1 MAPRSFSFLGLI
13 ATVIALDGCAFAAS
27 PALNLGGAR
36 SVAGEALRLSERG
49 SQLVGI
55 GYAVISVQNHSNPE
69 QRRLLAIR
77 SSKLDAYRALAE
89 QVFGQY
95 LDADTTIGEM
105 TIEDDRFRARVEG
118 VIYGARLVSIEPV
131 GDDSYQTTLSLDQH
145 VVQDLRAL
153 YLGYFAHTGDPS

>member
-1 MAPRSFSFLGLI
+1 
-13 ATVIALDGCAFAAS
+13 
-27 PALNLGGAR
+27 
-36 SVAGEALRLSERG
+36 
-49 SQLVGI
+49 VGI

-105 TIEDDRFRARVEG
+105 MIEDDRFRARVEG

-153 YLGYFAHTGDPS
+153 YLGYFAHTGNPS